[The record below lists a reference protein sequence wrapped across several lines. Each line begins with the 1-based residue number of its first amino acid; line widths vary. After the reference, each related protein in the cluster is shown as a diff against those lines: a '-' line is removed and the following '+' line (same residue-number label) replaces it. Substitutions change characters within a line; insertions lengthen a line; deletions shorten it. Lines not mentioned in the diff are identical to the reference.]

1 MSLVNQKTAKAS
13 NLKYGILEFTPILV
27 NPTRKELNEFLKINN
42 ENEINYITKEE
53 EKITVRVDIWGETSL
68 GRKECIA
75 YYLTNE
81 QIVSKDG
88 KICHINGQGITNW
101 NSPEEASKN
110 PNITK
115 WYDTSTMRPVL
126 KGEETLVNFFIKLLN
141 IYTRYTEGIGES
153 PNAFLDVDALFNGDF
168 SELQKAVNQNKSVF
182 VYQGIIVKSV
192 NGVERHLTF
201 LFNNLIL
208 NTKQEINKEFCIK
221 ILEKPY
227 SGFKKNITD
236 WNVSKELK
244 EFSTTPQVADKLP
257 F

>member
-42 ENEINYITKEE
+42 ENEINYITKED

-81 QIVSKDG
+81 QTV
-88 KICHINGQGITNW
+88 
-101 NSPEEASKN
+101 
-110 PNITK
+110 
-115 WYDTSTMRPVL
+115 
-126 KGEETLVNFFIKLLN
+126 VNFFIKLLN